1 MLVDQ
6 SLYYLAI
13 EKLARFR
20 VGQVVQNIV
29 VKDVLALAR
38 QDDFVE
44 VRVGC
49 LFEDLDLLVDQ
60 LGREIS
66 NPDARVRDQLT
77 NLDHHEEGEEGGPQ
91 AVQVLY

>member
-20 VGQVVQNIV
+20 VGQVVQDIV

-77 NLDHHEEGEEGGPQ
+77 NLDHHE
-91 AVQVLY
+91 